1 MSFLFITAPP
11 QLMATQQDQCGD
23 KLDIIWSLM
32 ELGFPAY
39 LPFLPKANR
48 SKNGIVIMM
57 GIPYDVGIF
66 LK

>member
-1 MSFLFITAPP
+1 
-11 QLMATQQDQCGD
+11 MATQQDQCGD